1 MPNVSGGYE
10 LTEAEV
16 PQLRCELR
24 GRDAALPEE
33 ARLRL
38 RQFDDRRRA
47 ASLGRH
53 VSKVLDEDQGNVLSE
68 DGDHLIGVR
77 NRGLPGQVRGR
88 PRQRPLAMPTKL
100 ADELT
105 DGCAR
110 RLLGPYIQEGARLN
124 DVLGR

>member
-1 MPNVSGGYE
+1 MPNVSSGYE

-53 VSKVLDEDQGNVLSE
+53 VSKVLDEDQGNVSPKTAITSSASVIV
-68 DGDHLIGVR
+68 GFPVR
-77 NRGLPGQVRGR
+77 F
-88 PRQRPLAMPTKL
+88 
-100 ADELT
+100 ADVP
-105 DGCAR
+105 AN
-110 RLLGPYIQEGARLN
+110 ARLPC
-124 DVLGR
+124 RRSSRMS